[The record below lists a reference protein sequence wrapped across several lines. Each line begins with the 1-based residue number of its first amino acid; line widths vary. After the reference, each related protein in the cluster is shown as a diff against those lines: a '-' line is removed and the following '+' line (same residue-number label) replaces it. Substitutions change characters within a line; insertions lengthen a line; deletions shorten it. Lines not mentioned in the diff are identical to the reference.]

1 MNEQYIW
8 IIMIGIIIILG
19 IIIFRALTNFFENRK
34 IEKILNYIDNKAKE
48 KEYRKRFQ
56 ECLDIIE
63 KCNKEKENEN
73 GERN

>member
-1 MNEQYIW
+1 
-8 IIMIGIIIILG
+8 MIGIIIILG

>member
-1 MNEQYIW
+1 
-8 IIMIGIIIILG
+8 MIGIIIILG

-63 KCNKEKENEN
+63 KCNNEKENEN